1 MGVGNLGI
9 RVRDARKAKQLS
21 QEALAREAEL
31 SLNLVNKL
39 ERGVVTDPHYSTLSG
54 LARALGMTVE
64 QLVEEP
70 VLAGK
75 DEAPPPSGPSRVSKD
90 RLEDQAGKADGA
102 VDPATAAATIGELRS
117 ISEGL
122 AAVWNQDVELYERH
136 GRDLRPY
143 RTLEMSSAVV
153 MLYQRFWG
161 ALAAL
166 QRHAEQLGLNPDVST
181 WEPQSK
187 QLLLESGSSIRV
199 LAELY
204 EVIYRSAADSSTDS
218 GDFRAMREEFD
229 AGTPAFLVED
239 PQWPEALEKARVA
252 VGLA

>member
-1 MGVGNLGI
+1 MGDI
-9 RVRDARKAKQLS
+9 
-21 QEALAREAEL
+21 
-31 SLNLVNKL
+31 
-39 ERGVVTDPHYSTLSG
+39 ERGDIEDPHFSS
-54 LARALGMTVE
+54 LAKIAHALDVPVE
-64 QLVEEP
+64 VLIREEEP
-70 VLAGK
+70 APL
-75 DEAPPPSGPSRVSKD
+75 DEAPPPSGPPRVSKD
-90 RLEDQAGKADGA
+90 RLEDQAGKAGGA
-102 VDPATAAATIGELRS
+102 MDPATAAATMAALRKTA
-117 ISEGL
+117 EGL
-122 AAVWNQDVELYERH
+122 AAVWSQDAELYERA

-143 RTLEMSSAVV
+143 RTLEMSSTVV
-153 MLYQRFWG
+153 VLYQQFWG

-187 QLLLESGSSIRV
+187 QLLLESGSSIRA

-204 EVIYRSAADSSTDS
+204 EVIDRSAADSSTDS